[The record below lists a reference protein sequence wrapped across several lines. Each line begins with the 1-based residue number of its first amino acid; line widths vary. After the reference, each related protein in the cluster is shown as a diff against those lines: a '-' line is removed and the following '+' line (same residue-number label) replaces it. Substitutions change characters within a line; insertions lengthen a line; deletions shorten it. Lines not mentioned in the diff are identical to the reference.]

1 METRP
6 YNLTGWKK
14 YLFLNI
20 HLFAV
25 RRGRRTLQNRCQFH
39 KIFRA
44 DEGICPYKF
53 AKNYSCLVG
62 DATHITICTVF
73 ARLRK

>member
-14 YLFLNI
+14 YLFLII

-39 KIFRA
+39 EIFRA
-44 DEGICPYKF
+44 DEGICPYKLYKF
-53 AKNYSCLVG
+53 LWFIIMAMSQQ
-62 DATHITICTVF
+62 TVD
-73 ARLRK
+73 K